1 MTPRETAME
10 VETVSE
16 ARIQFSCFSGNCV
29 ERLVQNSSIKARQK
43 QLTQA
48 KKGFNNVQEIGR
60 LSAAKDHRSPEHPS
74 NSGFRGHGS
83 GPRLRE
89 IGSFCQV
96 RTFSAKPRDNIW
108 KGRQLYDHR
117 SRHSP

>member
-29 ERLVQNSSIKARQK
+29 ERLVQNSSIKTRQK

-74 NSGFRGHGS
+74 NNGFPGHRRGL
-83 GPRLRE
+83 RLPE
-89 IGSFCQV
+89 NGSFCLI
-96 RTFSAKPRDNIW
+96 RTFKP
-108 KGRQLYDHR
+108 K
-117 SRHSP
+117 SRAHNCERCR